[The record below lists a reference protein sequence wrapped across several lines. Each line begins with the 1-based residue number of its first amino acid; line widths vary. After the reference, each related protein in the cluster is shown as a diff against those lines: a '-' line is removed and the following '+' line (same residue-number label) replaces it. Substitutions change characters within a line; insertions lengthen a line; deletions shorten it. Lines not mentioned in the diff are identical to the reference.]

1 MRILLYA
8 IAQFTALFLFGQ
20 ERKYTTP
27 QETVDGVLEFVSRE
41 KGEVKDIEAFEELFI
56 KEARF
61 NVVYHQQDS
70 MSSPYE
76 SISLHDFLEI
86 FDDAYYKNGYKEV
99 AMNEVEWVY
108 SNVAI
113 VKQSFKGLDSEGET
127 GRGITIYQLLFFENR
142 WWISSVNWTNET
154 PQHPI
159 PKSLKD

>member
-1 MRILLYA
+1 
-8 IAQFTALFLFGQ
+8 
-20 ERKYTTP
+20 
-27 QETVDGVLEFVSRE
+27 
-41 KGEVKDIEAFEELFI
+41 AFEELFI

-76 SISLHDFLEI
+76 SINLHDFLEI
-86 FDDAYYKNGYKEV
+86 FDDAYYKNGYSEV
-99 AMNEVEWVY
+99 SINEVEWVY

-113 VKQSFKGLDSEGET
+113 VTQSFKGLDSEGET